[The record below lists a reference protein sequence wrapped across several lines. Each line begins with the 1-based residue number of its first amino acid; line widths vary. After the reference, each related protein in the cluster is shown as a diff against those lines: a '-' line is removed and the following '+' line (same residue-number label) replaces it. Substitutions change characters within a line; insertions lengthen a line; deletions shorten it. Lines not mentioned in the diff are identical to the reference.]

1 MPPTSRSSRSGNTPA
16 DRHRRVAAPEVDA
29 VLCDRDGTL
38 VVDVPYNGDPARVVP
53 LPGVR
58 AALDRLRARGVA
70 LAIVSNQSGVA
81 RGLISSDDVAAVCR
95 RIDELL
101 GPFGAVVWCPHGP
114 SDGCDCRKPQPGLL
128 IEASRRLGVD
138 LGSCGLIGDTAADVD
153 AALAVGAR
161 PVLVPNERTLPREVE
176 RAPAVARTFGA
187 AARRLV
193 EGR

>member
-1 MPPTSRSSRSGNTPA
+1 MGILLLSGRCYPRGGRANDTGR
-16 DRHRRVAAPEVDA
+16 RHEKR
-29 VLCDRDGTL
+29 
-38 VVDVPYNGDPARVVP
+38 P
-53 LPGVR
+53 LPGRRYEKRFSGGKRRTCPRR
-58 AALDRLRARGVA
+58 AGRADPGTRRPIVIGVWRPPRSMPA
-70 LAIVSNQSGVA
+70 SATATARWSSTSPTTAIRPG
-81 RGLISSDDVAAVCR
+81 
-95 RIDELL
+95 
-101 GPFGAVVWCPHGP
+101 WCPPGV